1 MFDQEIEINLAIA
14 AARRQHLYQ
23 EAETERLCQKI
34 KGNKPGLVQQ
44 FNSVLI
50 EIGQSIRP
58 KAQPRARR
66 RHRSGSKLQRSS
78 GQ

>member
-14 AARRQHLYQ
+14 AARRQHLLQ

-34 KGNKPGLVQQ
+34 KGHKPSLIQQ
-44 FNSVLI
+44 FNDVLI

-58 KAQPRARR
+58 KAQPRASM
-66 RHRSGSKLQRSS
+66 RHSSGPKLHRSS